1 MAFRRMVATIL
12 RFCFAAA
19 VIPFALSL
27 TCRPALADRSPF
39 KTYDAEQGL
48 ASLGGSCMVQDR
60 AGYLLVC
67 TEHGVFSYDG
77 RRFFNLGVDQGL
89 RAGGIAYDIAL
100 TRSGRVAISFA
111 DEVFVSDKPSDA
123 SHAPGS
129 LTFHKAVHRGT
140 TYFEERPHR
149 LAAWQNGLVLV
160 AGGITS
166 RIVLSDDAPPL
177 VEAIGYQ
184 PGERRMLDGAAAVFL
199 AQGHL
204 WESFDNGRLCQA
216 DPGAVRC
223 YGPADGLT
231 GGPWSDV
238 KAGPGG
244 TVLARG
250 PNVVAV
256 LDPASGR
263 WSVTE
268 LPDQGGRYVTHNGNL
283 GLFVT
288 PDGSLVTQAEHGLA
302 VLKAGQWHGLNV
314 EDGAPSG
321 IITSAMTDSS
331 GQIWFQVL
339 GRGLVRWVGY
349 GHWEVLQRADGLSDG
364 LPWRTARTADG
375 SLWIATDTGVDQ
387 VVRHG
392 AVLHVSKVLPG
403 AAFAIAA
410 GRNGELWRGFGKDGA
425 RVVDPATGATLR
437 VASPSLDAVTV
448 DREGIVWLG
457 TEAGL
462 FKVAARPGSALTA
475 VPVSG
480 RNAQVVD
487 VISDSHTGVFY
498 LSGGRLRHVR
508 PDGSDVAV
516 TGPWPGDGFEPLAL
530 ALAQDG
536 TVWVGG
542 EGGLFGLTIADD
554 RIVSYRNI
562 SVADTRTNSV
572 VALLVDHR
580 GWLWVGT
587 ALGVSVNDGKR
598 WVSVDSDGGLLSD
611 DVDQGGMREDPD
623 GSLWIATSQGVS
635 HLVDPEWLFTDRP
648 IQTVVTAATLGT
660 HPVESGVMPYSDEAL
675 ILQFG
680 SPSHGAE
687 RSFKFRYQLSGVDA
701 DWADSP
707 TGLVRYPF
715 VPPGSHTLTVVGL
728 DELTHRTSPP
738 ATLTIEMEYPWWRQS
753 WAELMWATL
762 AVWLIYIG
770 MRLRFRAMLARQ
782 AELKRYVAEGTEQ
795 LRYQAAHDALTGLLN
810 RSEIERRLAT
820 KLTHG
825 PVSGEMIVALL
836 DIDNFKAVNDRY
848 GHLGGDDVLRAM
860 GRLVR
865 KAVRVGEYAGRYGGE
880 EILLVLDDSDGRG
893 AERVLD
899 LHHAVRGE
907 SFSAAGK
914 ELRVTCSVGM
924 AWAMRGDD
932 WESLIGRA
940 DQALYEAKEAGRDR
954 VVERARVEF
963 DAARV
968 DFRSGE

>member
-1 MAFRRMVATIL
+1 MAFRRIAGTVLCICL
-12 RFCFAAA
+12 AA
-19 VIPFALSL
+19 VVVPFLVLSG
-27 TCRPALADRSPF
+27 PALADRSPF

-77 RRFFNLGVDQGL
+77 RRFLNLGVDQGL
-89 RAGGIAYDIAL
+89 RAGGIVYDIVL
-100 TRSGRVAISFA
+100 TRSGRVAVSFA

-129 LTFHKAVHRGT
+129 LTFHKAIHRGLS
-140 TYFEERPHR
+140 YFEERPHR
-149 LAAWQNGLVLV
+149 LAAWQDDLVLV

-166 RIVLSDDAPPL
+166 RIVLSDDGPSL

-184 PGERRMLDGAAAVFL
+184 PGERRMLDGATEVFP
-199 AQGHL
+199 ANGHL
-204 WESFDNGRLCQA
+204 WEGFENGRLCMA

-223 YGPADGLT
+223 YGPSDGLT
-231 GGPWSDV
+231 GGPWSAV
-238 KAGPGG
+238 TTGPDGA
-244 TVLARG
+244 VLARG
-250 PNVVAV
+250 AEVVAR
-256 LDPASGR
+256 LDPGTDR

-268 LPDQGGRYVTHNGNL
+268 LPDQGGRYVNYHGDL
-283 GLFVT
+283 GLFAT
-288 PDGSLVTQAEHGLA
+288 PDNSLVTQAEHGLA
-302 VLKAGQWHGLNV
+302 VLKNGVWHGLKV
-314 EDGAPSG
+314 DDGAPSG

-364 LPWRTARTADG
+364 LAWRTARTSDG
-375 SLWIATDTGVDQ
+375 TLWIATDTGVDQ

-403 AAFAIAA
+403 SAFAIAA
-410 GRNGELWRGFGKDGA
+410 GASGELWRGLGNDGA
-425 RVVDPATGATLR
+425 RRIDPLTGATVR
-437 VASPSLDAVTV
+437 VPCPAVDAITV
-448 DREGIVWLG
+448 DAAGVVWLG

-462 FKVAARPGSALTA
+462 FKVVTHPGAPLTA

-480 RNAQVVD
+480 RNMQVID
-487 VISDSHTGVFY
+487 VISDGQGGVFY
-498 LSGGRLRHVR
+498 LSGGRLRHGR
-508 PDGSDVAV
+508 ADGSDWAV
-516 TGPWPGDGFEPLAL
+516 TGPWPAEGFEPLSL
-530 ALAQDG
+530 ALAHDG

-542 EGGLFGLTIADD
+542 EGGLFGLTVVDDKIASRHD
-554 RIVSYRNI
+554 VP
-562 SVADTRTNSV
+562 VAETRTNSI
-572 VALLVDHR
+572 VALMVDHR

-611 DVDQGGMREDPD
+611 DVNEGGIREDPD
-623 GSLWIATSQGVS
+623 GSVWIATTQGVS
-635 HLVDPEWLFTDRP
+635 HLVDPEWLFNDRP

-660 HPVESGVMPYSDEAL
+660 HTVEAGLMPYSEEAL
-675 ILQFG
+675 SLQFG

-701 DWADSP
+701 DWAESP
-707 TGLVRYPF
+707 TGQVRYPF
-715 VPPGSHTLTVVGL
+715 VPPGHHELTVIGL
-728 DELTHRTSPP
+728 DELTHRASLP
-738 ATLTIEMEYPWWRQS
+738 ATLTIDMAYPWWRET
-753 WAELMWATL
+753 WAEVMWAAL
-762 AVWLIYIG
+762 AAWLLYVG
-770 MRLRFRAMLARQ
+770 MRLRFRAILARQ

-940 DQALYEAKEAGRDR
+940 DQALYEAKDAGRDR
-954 VVERARVEF
+954 VVERSRVDF

-968 DFRSGE
+968 DLRSAE

>member
-1 MAFRRMVATIL
+1 MVA
-12 RFCFAAA
+12 A
-19 VIPFALSL
+19 SL
-27 TCRPALADRSPF
+27 VLCGPALADRSPF
-39 KTYDAEQGL
+39 RTYDAEQGL
-48 ASLGGSCMVQDR
+48 ASLGGACMVQDR

-77 RRFFNLGVDQGL
+77 RRFLNLGVDQGL
-89 RAGGIAYDIAL
+89 RAGGVVYDITL
-100 TRSGRVAISFA
+100 TRSGRVAVSFA
-111 DEVFVSDKPSDA
+111 DEVFVSDTPSDA

-129 LTFHKAVHRGT
+129 LTFHKAIHRGL
-140 TYFEERPHR
+140 TYFEERPRR
-149 LAAWQNGLVLV
+149 LAAWQNDLVLV

-166 RIVLSDDAPPL
+166 RIVLSSEGPSL
-177 VEAIGYQ
+177 VESMGYQ
-184 PGERRMLDGAAAVFL
+184 PGERRMLDGATAVFP
-199 AQGHL
+199 AKGHL
-204 WESFDNGRLCQA
+204 WEGFDNGRLCMA

-231 GGPWSDV
+231 GGPWSAV
-238 KAGPGG
+238 TMGPDGA
-244 TVLARG
+244 VLARG
-250 PNVVAV
+250 LTMVAR
-256 LDPASGR
+256 LDPTSDR

-268 LPDQGGRYVTHNGNL
+268 LPDQIGRYVNYHLDL
-283 GLFVT
+283 GLFAT

-302 VLKAGQWHGLNV
+302 VLKDGIWHGLKV

-349 GHWEVLQRADGLSDG
+349 GHWEVLQKADGLSDG
-364 LPWRTARTADG
+364 LAWRTARTTDG
-375 SLWIATDTGVDQ
+375 TLWIATDTGVDQ
-387 VVRHG
+387 VLRHG
-392 AVLHVSKVLPG
+392 AVLRVSKVLPG
-403 AAFAIAA
+403 SAFAIAA
-410 GRNGELWRGFGKDGA
+410 GRDGELWRGLGNDGA
-425 RVVDPATGATLR
+425 RRIDPATGTTIR
-437 VASPSLDAVTV
+437 VPCPAVDAITV
-448 DREGIVWLG
+448 GTDGVVWLG

-462 FKVAARPGSALTA
+462 FKVVSHPGMALTA
-475 VPVSG
+475 VPASG
-480 RNAQVVD
+480 RNAQVID
-487 VISDSHTGVFY
+487 VASDGKGGVFY
-498 LSGGRLRHVR
+498 LSGGHLRHVR
-508 PDGSDVAV
+508 PDGTDWAV
-516 TGPWPGDGFEPLAL
+516 SGSWPGEGFEPLSL
-530 ALAQDG
+530 ALGHDG

-542 EGGLFGLTIADD
+542 EGGLFGLTVTDD
-554 RIVSYRNI
+554 RIVTRRDI
-562 SVADTRTNSV
+562 SVAQTRTNSV
-572 VALLVDHR
+572 VALMMDHR

-611 DVDQGGMREDPD
+611 DVNEGGIREDPD
-623 GSLWIATSQGVS
+623 GSVWIATTQGVS
-635 HLVDPEWLFTDRP
+635 HLVDPGWLFTDRP
-648 IQTVVTAATLGT
+648 IQTVVTAAALGKR
-660 HPVESGVMPYSDEAL
+660 PIEAGVMPYSDEAL
-675 ILQFG
+675 SLQFG

-701 DWADSP
+701 DWAESP
-707 TGLVRYPF
+707 TGQVRYPF
-715 VPPGSHTLTVVGL
+715 VPPGHHTLTVVGL
-728 DELTHRTSPP
+728 DELTHRASAP
-738 ATLTIEMEYPWWRQS
+738 ATLTIDMEYPWWRQT
-753 WAELMWATL
+753 WAEAMWAAL
-762 AVWLIYIG
+762 AVWLIYVG
-770 MRLRFRAMLARQ
+770 MRLRFRAILARQ

-820 KLTHG
+820 KLAHG

-940 DQALYEAKEAGRDR
+940 DQALYEAKDAGRDR
-954 VVERARVEF
+954 VVERTRVDF

-968 DFRSGE
+968 DLRSAE

>member
-1 MAFRRMVATIL
+1 M
-12 RFCFAAA
+12 
-19 VIPFALSL
+19 
-27 TCRPALADRSPF
+27 
-39 KTYDAEQGL
+39 
-48 ASLGGSCMVQDR
+48 
-60 AGYLLVC
+60 
-67 TEHGVFSYDG
+67 
-77 RRFFNLGVDQGL
+77 
-89 RAGGIAYDIAL
+89 
-100 TRSGRVAISFA
+100 
-111 DEVFVSDKPSDA
+111 
-123 SHAPGS
+123 
-129 LTFHKAVHRGT
+129 
-140 TYFEERPHR
+140 
-149 LAAWQNGLVLV
+149 LV

-166 RIVLSDDAPPL
+166 RIVVADDGPAL
-177 VEAIGYQ
+177 VEAMGYQ
-184 PGERRMLDGAAAVFL
+184 PGERRMLDGAISVFR
-199 AQGHL
+199 AKDHL
-204 WESFDNGRLCQA
+204 WEGFDNGRLCTA

-223 YGPADGLT
+223 YGPADGLA
-231 GGPWSDV
+231 GGPWSAVTTAPDG
-238 KAGPGG
+238 A
-244 TVLARG
+244 VLARG
-250 PNVVAV
+250 PEVVAR
-256 LDPASGR
+256 LDPATDR

-268 LPDQGGRYVTHNGNL
+268 LPDQGGRYVNYHPDL
-283 GLFVT
+283 GLFAT
-288 PDGSLVTQAEHGLA
+288 PDGSLVTQVEHGLA
-302 VLKAGQWHGLNV
+302 VLKGGVWHGLKV
-314 EDGAPSG
+314 DDGAPAG

-349 GHWEVLQRADGLSDG
+349 GHWEVLQRSDGLSDG
-364 LPWRTARTADG
+364 LAWRTARTSDG
-375 SLWIATDTGVDQ
+375 TLWIATDTGVDQ

-392 AVLHVSKVLPG
+392 AVLRVSKVLPG
-403 AAFAIAA
+403 SAFAIAA
-410 GRNGELWRGFGKDGA
+410 GPNGDLWRGLGNDGA
-425 RVVDPATGATLR
+425 RRIDPVTGATVR
-437 VASPSLDAVTV
+437 VPCPAVDSVTV
-448 DREGIVWLG
+448 DADGVVWLG

-462 FKVAARPGSALTA
+462 FKVVAHPGTPLSA
-475 VPVSG
+475 VPTSG
-480 RNAQVVD
+480 RNAQVTD
-487 VISDSHTGVFY
+487 VLSDRQGGVFY

-508 PDGSDVAV
+508 QDGSDWAV
-516 TGPWPGDGFEPLAL
+516 TGFWPSEGFEPLSL
-530 ALAQDG
+530 ALARDG

-542 EGGLFGLTIADD
+542 EGGLYGLTVSSD
-554 RIVSYRNI
+554 RII
-562 SVADTRTNSV
+562 SHRDVPVAETRTNSV
-572 VALLVDHR
+572 VALMVDHR

-611 DVDQGGMREDPD
+611 DVNEGGIREDPD
-623 GSLWIATSQGVS
+623 GSVWIATTQGVS

-660 HPVESGVMPYSDEAL
+660 HPVGPGVMPYTDEAL
-675 ILQFG
+675 SLQFG

-687 RSFKFRYQLSGVDA
+687 RSFKFRYRLSGVDA
-701 DWADSP
+701 DWAESP
-707 TGLVRYPF
+707 TGQVRYPF
-715 VPPGSHTLTVVGL
+715 VPPGRHTLTVVGV

-738 ATLTIEMEYPWWRQS
+738 ATLTMEMDFPWWRQT
-753 WAELMWATL
+753 WAEILWVIVAGWL
-762 AVWLIYIG
+762 AYAG
-770 MRLRFRAMLARQ
+770 MRLRFRAILARQ

-810 RSEIERRLAT
+810 RSEIERRLAA

-893 AERVLD
+893 DARVLD

-940 DQALYEAKEAGRDR
+940 DQALYEAKDAGRDR
-954 VVERARVEF
+954 VVERARVDF
-963 DAARV
+963 DTTRV
-968 DFRSGE
+968 DLRSAE